1 MPFFPE
7 APPEPPVA
15 QATDFD
21 AFVAKYRASLPIVG
35 TCVYLNH
42 ASVGP
47 LSDWVIAAANESM
60 CQQQMA
66 ETCNQDAWFDGWR
79 LARQRIAELIG
90 ATKDEVCIQPN
101 TWAALT
107 RAFSALP
114 LGEGDEV
121 LFPADE
127 FPSLYHALSELRA
140 RGCTVRVVE
149 SGRGD
154 GIVRTGD
161 LLAAM
166 TPLTRLIAT
175 SWVNFFH
182 GYRHDLTALGTA
194 CRERGAWFV
203 VDAIQGLGML
213 PLDAQRCG
221 AHFIA
226 CNGAKWLCSPLGSGF
241 LYVSRDV
248 PAVITPQLEG
258 WFAMELNH
266 ESYTDRSVVPKEN
279 ANRFAGGTVPLS
291 AVYGLRQSCEVF
303 LEAGP
308 ERASVHALQLA
319 GMIVQAA
326 QDADIPVFSDRV
338 EGESAI
344 VSLDI
349 AVRPG
354 LPMQLAKA
362 GVVFSVREGKLRLSP
377 HWYLLEDEVNLACDV
392 LRAGII
398 R

>member
-1 MPFFPE
+1 M
-7 APPEPPVA
+7 
-15 QATDFD
+15 
-21 AFVAKYRASLPIVG
+21 
-35 TCVYLNH
+35 
-42 ASVGP
+42 
-47 LSDWVIAAANESM
+47 
-60 CQQQMA
+60 
-66 ETCNQDAWFDGWR
+66 
-79 LARQRIAELIG
+79 
-90 ATKDEVCIQPN
+90 
-101 TWAALT
+101 
-107 RAFSALP
+107 
-114 LGEGDEV
+114 

-127 FPSLYHALSELRA
+127 FPSLYHSLSDLRA
-140 RGCTVRVVE
+140 RGCTVRAVE
-149 SGRGD
+149 SSRGD

-161 LLAAM
+161 LLGAL
-166 TPLTRLIAT
+166 TPSTRLIAT

-182 GYRHDLTALGTA
+182 GYRHDLAALGAA
-194 CRERGAWFV
+194 CRENGAWFV

-213 PLDAQRCG
+213 PLDAQGCG

-248 PAVITPQLEG
+248 PSVITPQLEG

-266 ESYTDRSVVPKEN
+266 ESYTDRSVVSKEN

-291 AVYGLRQSCEVF
+291 VAYGLRRSCEVF

-308 ERASVHALQLA
+308 ARASARALQLA

-326 QDADIPVFSDRV
+326 QDADIPLFSDRV

-349 AVRPG
+349 TVRPG
-354 LPMQLAKA
+354 LPEQLSKA

-377 HWYLLEDEVNLACDV
+377 HWYLLEDEVNVACDV